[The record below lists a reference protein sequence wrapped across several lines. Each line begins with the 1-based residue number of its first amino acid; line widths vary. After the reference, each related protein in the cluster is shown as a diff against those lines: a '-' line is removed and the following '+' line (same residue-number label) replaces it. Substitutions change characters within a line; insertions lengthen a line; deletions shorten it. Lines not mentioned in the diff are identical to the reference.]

1 MADQWLY
8 SKSGEPAFYQ
18 QGMYI
23 YSAKTHKCEYFESS
37 GYIYDI
43 STGIIAFF
51 VKNGWYTMEGSPEYS
66 KSIGGNRINRMAP
79 AGMAISF
86 DQREAFRMLAGS
98 PNGSTDS
105 VTRPQ
110 AVGSARA

>member
-51 VKNGWYTMEGSPEYS
+51 VKNGWLYTKNGWLYTMEGSPEYS
-66 KSIGGNRINRMAP
+66 KSIEGQP
-79 AGMAISF
+79 
-86 DQREAFRMLAGS
+86 D
-98 PNGSTDS
+98 
-105 VTRPQ
+105 
-110 AVGSARA
+110 

>member
-8 SKSGEPAFYQ
+8 SKSGEPAFYR

-51 VKNGWYTMEGSPEYS
+51 VKNGWLYTMEGSPEYS
-66 KSIGGNRINRMAP
+66 NLDFSNYIGASGPRI
-79 AGMAISF
+79 
-86 DQREAFRMLAGS
+86 
-98 PNGSTDS
+98 
-105 VTRPQ
+105 
-110 AVGSARA
+110 

>member
-8 SKSGEPAFYQ
+8 SKSGEPSFYQ

-51 VKNGWYTMEGSPEYS
+51 VKNGWLYTMEGSPEYS
-66 KSIGGNRINRMAP
+66 KSIEGQP
-79 AGMAISF
+79 
-86 DQREAFRMLAGS
+86 D
-98 PNGSTDS
+98 
-105 VTRPQ
+105 
-110 AVGSARA
+110 

>member
-8 SKSGEPAFYQ
+8 SKSGEPASYQ

-23 YSAKTHKCEYFESS
+23 YSAKTYKCEYFESS

-51 VKNGWYTMEGSPEYS
+51 VKNGW
-66 KSIGGNRINRMAP
+66 
-79 AGMAISF
+79 
-86 DQREAFRMLAGS
+86 L
-98 PNGSTDS
+98 
-105 VTRPQ
+105 
-110 AVGSARA
+110 

>member
-8 SKSGEPAFYQ
+8 TKSGEPASYQ

-23 YSAKTHKCEYFESS
+23 YSAKTYKCEYFESS

-51 VKNGWYTMEGSPEYS
+51 VKNGWLYTMEGSPEYS
-66 KSIGGNRINRMAP
+66 KSIEGQQ
-79 AGMAISF
+79 
-86 DQREAFRMLAGS
+86 D
-98 PNGSTDS
+98 
-105 VTRPQ
+105 
-110 AVGSARA
+110 